1 MNPFLKVWAGLTL
14 LPSFHFFFLFPWF
27 GVEPKDLELSALTR
41 DESGKRRLLGKEG
54 RLDMKRSISCLAV
67 LLAYSSI
74 SPVSSVWGGSLPCDS
89 DQQTVER
96 PRRVQISAGGFLGVE
111 LGEVNS
117 EVVQRLKLREE
128 RGALIEGVTSGSSA
142 AQAGLQK
149 DDVIVKWDG
158 ESVESALELSRH
170 IRETPAGRMVRLG
183 VLRGGREIE
192 VNAKMGE
199 RSSVLNTI
207 RAARPTPVAR
217 VRVRPEVARVRGR
230 DGVRLG
236 AQLQTMTTQLAEY
249 FGLSKRTGALVVFV
263 FADSP
268 ASKAGLKAG
277 DVILSISGE
286 TVENPMDLRRIL
298 TTKSEGA
305 VELKVLRDKQEQTLT
320 VHVEKGT
327 NSWLLEPED
336 SDEVFAVIT
345 PISIDLPKIDVRPA
359 VISLPK
365 LKFEPMTIQMPKVN
379 IAPMVV
385 PSVNVQVPKID
396 LEPMKIE
403 IPNVNLEPMRIEVPK
418 VNIAPMKIRLLP
430 RRIIV

>member
-1 MNPFLKVWAGLTL
+1 
-14 LPSFHFFFLFPWF
+14 
-27 GVEPKDLELSALTR
+27 
-41 DESGKRRLLGKEG
+41 
-54 RLDMKRSISCLAV
+54 MKRSIFCLAA
-67 LLAYSSI
+67 LLAYSSVW
-74 SPVSSVWGGSLPCDS
+74 SVMAVSRPNDS

-96 PRRVQISAGGFLGVE
+96 PRRVQISAGAFLGVE

-158 ESVESALELSRH
+158 ESIESARELSRH
-170 IRETPAGRMVRLG
+170 IRETPAGRAVRLG

-192 VNAKMGE
+192 INAKMGE
-199 RSSVLNTI
+199 RTSVLNAM
-207 RAARPTPVAR
+207 RVPRPTPVAR
-217 VRVRPEVARVRGR
+217 VRVRPEVAGVRVR

-236 AQLQTMTTQLAEY
+236 AQLQSMTTQLAEY

-268 ASKAGLKAG
+268 AAKAGLKAG
-277 DVILSISGE
+277 DVILSIAGE

-298 TTKSEGA
+298 TTKSEGS
-305 VELKVLRDKQEQTLT
+305 VEMKVLRDKQEQTLA

-327 NSWLLEPED
+327 SSWLLEPED
-336 SDEVFAVIT
+336 SDEVVAVMS
-345 PISIDLPKIDVRPA
+345 PISIALPKIDVRPA

-365 LKFEPMTIQMPKVN
+365 IKLEPMTIQMPRVN
-379 IAPMVV
+379 IAPIVV
-385 PSVNVQVPKID
+385 PSMNIQVPQID

-403 IPNVNLEPMRIEVPK
+403 IPRIDLDPMKIEVPK
-418 VNIAPMKIRLLP
+418 INLAPVKIQILP

>member
-1 MNPFLKVWAGLTL
+1 
-14 LPSFHFFFLFPWF
+14 
-27 GVEPKDLELSALTR
+27 
-41 DESGKRRLLGKEG
+41 
-54 RLDMKRSISCLAV
+54 MKRSILSLAV
-67 LLAYSSI
+67 LLAA
-74 SPVSSVWGGSLPCDS
+74 VSSVSYVCSVQAGSRAYDS

-111 LGEVNS
+111 LGEVNG

-158 ESVESALELSRH
+158 ESIESARQLGRH
-170 IRETPAGRMVRLG
+170 IRETPAGRAVRLG
-183 VLRGGREIE
+183 VLRGGHEIE

-199 RSSVLNTI
+199 RTSILNTV
-207 RAARPTPVAR
+207 RVPRPTPVVRVSPVAR
-217 VRVRPEVARVRGR
+217 VRVRPEIAGLRVR

-277 DVILSISGE
+277 DVILSVAGE

-298 TTKSEGA
+298 TTKSEGS
-305 VELKVLRDKQEQTLT
+305 VEVKVLRDKQEQTLT

-327 NSWLLEPED
+327 NSWLLQPDD
-336 SDEVFAVIT
+336 SDEVVAVTT
-345 PISIDLPKIDVRPA
+345 PFSVSIPKIEVRPA
-359 VISLPK
+359 VINVPRIK
-365 LKFEPMTIQMPKVN
+365 LEPMTIQMPSVH
-379 IAPMVV
+379 IAPIVMPSMNIQV
-385 PSVNVQVPKID
+385 PKVDVEPMKIEIPKID
-396 LEPMKIE
+396 LEPMRIE
-403 IPNVNLEPMRIEVPK
+403 IPKID
-418 VNIAPMKIRLLP
+418 IAPMKIQILP

>member
-1 MNPFLKVWAGLTL
+1 
-14 LPSFHFFFLFPWF
+14 
-27 GVEPKDLELSALTR
+27 
-41 DESGKRRLLGKEG
+41 
-54 RLDMKRSISCLAV
+54 MKRSILCLAV
-67 LLAYSSI
+67 LLACGA
-74 SPVSSVWGGSLPCDS
+74 VSAVLATSFHDDS
-89 DQQTVER
+89 DQQTLES
-96 PRRVQISAGGFLGVE
+96 PRRVHISAGGFLGVE

-117 EVVQRLKLREE
+117 EVVQRLKLGAE
-128 RGALIEGVTSGSSA
+128 RGALIEEVTSGSSA

-158 ESVESALELSRH
+158 EPIESALELTRH
-170 IRETPAGRMVRLG
+170 IRETPAGRAVRLG
-183 VLRGGREIE
+183 VLRGGHEIE

-199 RSSVLNTI
+199 RTSILNTV
-207 RAARPTPVAR
+207 RVPRPTPVAR
-217 VRVRPEVARVRGR
+217 VRVTPEVARVRVR

-249 FGLSKRTGALVVFV
+249 FGLAKRTGALVVFV

-277 DVILSISGE
+277 DVILSMGGE

-298 TTKSEGA
+298 TTKSEGS
-305 VELKVLRDKQEQTLT
+305 VEVKIIRDKQEQTLA

-327 NSWLLEPED
+327 TSWLLEPED
-336 SDEVFAVIT
+336 SDEVVAMTV
-345 PISIDLPKIDVRPA
+345 PISIDVPRVDVTPA
-359 VISLPK
+359 VIHIPMIK
-365 LKFEPMTIQMPKVN
+365 VEPMTIQVPRVQ

-385 PSVNVQVPKID
+385 PSVNVKVPKID

-403 IPNVNLEPMRIEVPK
+403 IPGIDLEPMTIEVPK
-418 VNIAPMKIRLLP
+418 INLAPMKIQILP

>member
-1 MNPFLKVWAGLTL
+1 
-14 LPSFHFFFLFPWF
+14 
-27 GVEPKDLELSALTR
+27 
-41 DESGKRRLLGKEG
+41 
-54 RLDMKRSISCLAV
+54 MKRSILNLAV
-67 LLAYSSI
+67 LLAA
-74 SPVSSVWGGSLPCDS
+74 VSSVSYVGSVQAGSRAHDS

-117 EVVQRLKLREE
+117 EVVQRLKLRDE
-128 RGALIEGVTSGSSA
+128 RGALIEGVTSGSGA

-158 ESVESALELSRH
+158 ESIDSARELSRH
-170 IRETPAGRMVRLG
+170 IRETPAGRAVRLG

-199 RSSVLNTI
+199 RTSSLNMV
-207 RAARPTPVAR
+207 RVPRPTPVAR
-217 VRVRPEVARVRGR
+217 VRVRPAEIAGVRVR

-268 ASKAGLKAG
+268 AAKAGLKAG
-277 DVILSISGE
+277 DVILSIAGE
-286 TVENPMDLRRIL
+286 NVENPMDLRRIL

-305 VELKVLRDKQEQTLT
+305 VEVKVLRDKQEQTLT

-327 NSWLLEPED
+327 NSWLLQPDD
-336 SDEVFAVIT
+336 SDEVVAVTT
-345 PISIDLPKIDVRPA
+345 PFTVSIPKIDVRPA
-359 VISLPK
+359 VINVPSI
-365 LKFEPMTIQMPKVN
+365 KFEPITIQMPRVH
-379 IAPMVV
+379 IAPIVV
-385 PSVNVQVPKID
+385 PSMNIQVPKVD
-396 LEPMKIE
+396 VEPMKIE
-403 IPNVNLEPMRIEVPK
+403 IPKIDIAPMRIEVPK
-418 VNIAPMKIRLLP
+418 IDIAPVKIQILP

>member
-1 MNPFLKVWAGLTL
+1 
-14 LPSFHFFFLFPWF
+14 
-27 GVEPKDLELSALTR
+27 
-41 DESGKRRLLGKEG
+41 
-54 RLDMKRSISCLAV
+54 
-67 LLAYSSI
+67 
-74 SPVSSVWGGSLPCDS
+74 SSVRAGARAESLSYDS

-117 EVVQRLKLREE
+117 EVVKRLKLRGEH
-128 RGALIEGVTSGSSA
+128 GALIEAVTSGSSA

-158 ESVESALELSRH
+158 ESVDSACELSRH
-170 IRETPAGRMVRLG
+170 IRETPAGRGVRLG

-192 VNAKMGE
+192 VNAKMGD
-199 RSSVLNTI
+199 RTSI
-207 RAARPTPVAR
+207 RNMVRVPRPTPVAR
-217 VRVRPEVARVRGR
+217 VRVRPAEIAGVRLR

-236 AQLQTMTTQLAEY
+236 AQLQAMTTQLAEY

-277 DVILSISGE
+277 DVILSIGGE

-298 TTKSEGA
+298 MTKSEGS
-305 VELKVLRDKQEQTLT
+305 VEVKVLRDKQEQTLT

-327 NSWLLEPED
+327 NSWLLQPDDE
-336 SDEVFAVIT
+336 DEVVAVTT
-345 PISIDLPKIDVRPA
+345 PFSVSIPKIDVRPA
-359 VISLPK
+359 VINIPRVK
-365 LKFEPMTIQMPKVN
+365 LEPMTIQMPTVH
-379 IAPMVV
+379 IAPIVV
-385 PSVNVQVPKID
+385 PSMNIQVPKVD
-396 LEPMKIE
+396 VEPMKIE
-403 IPNVNLEPMRIEVPK
+403 IPQINLEPMRIDIPK
-418 VNIAPMKIRLLP
+418 IDIAPVKIQIVP

>member
-1 MNPFLKVWAGLTL
+1 
-14 LPSFHFFFLFPWF
+14 
-27 GVEPKDLELSALTR
+27 
-41 DESGKRRLLGKEG
+41 
-54 RLDMKRSISCLAV
+54 MKRLTFCLAA
-67 LLAYSSI
+67 LLACCSI
-74 SPVSSVWGGSLPCDS
+74 SSVWAASLQYDS

-96 PRRVQISAGGFLGVE
+96 PRRVQIPARGFLGVE
-111 LGEVNS
+111 LGEVTNDT
-117 EVVQRLKLREE
+117 VQRLKLREE

-158 ESVESALELSRH
+158 EPIESARELSRH
-170 IRETPAGRMVRLG
+170 IRETPAGRTVRLG

-199 RSSVLNTI
+199 RTVALNVVRVT
-207 RAARPTPVAR
+207 RPTPVAR
-217 VRVRPEVARVRGR
+217 IRVRPEIAAVRVR
-230 DGVRLG
+230 DGVHLG
-236 AQLQTMTTQLAEY
+236 AQLQSMTPQLAEY

-268 ASKAGLKAG
+268 AAKAGLKAG
-277 DVILSISGE
+277 DVILSMGGE

-298 TTKSEGA
+298 TSKSEGA
-305 VELKVLRDKQEQTLT
+305 IELKVLRDKQEQTLT

-336 SDEVFAVIT
+336 SDEVVAMT
-345 PISIDLPKIDVRPA
+345 RPIVIDVPTIDVTPA
-359 VISLPK
+359 VISLPRIK
-365 LKFEPMTIQMPKVN
+365 LTPMTIEMPRVHVAPMT
-379 IAPMVV
+379 IAVPQVHLAPMVV
-385 PSVNVQVPKID
+385 APVKVQIPNMEFEQMKIEIPKID

-403 IPNVNLEPMRIEVPK
+403 VPRINLEQMKIEIPNINL
-418 VNIAPMKIRLLP
+418 APMKILVLP

>member
-1 MNPFLKVWAGLTL
+1 M
-14 LPSFHFFFLFPWF
+14 
-27 GVEPKDLELSALTR
+27 R

-54 RLDMKRSISCLAV
+54 RLDMKRSIFCLAV
-67 LLAYSSI
+67 LLACSS
-74 SPVSSVWGGSLPCDS
+74 VSSVSAASLPYDS

-111 LGEVNS
+111 LGEVNR

-158 ESVESALELSRH
+158 EPIESARELSRH
-170 IRETPAGRMVRLG
+170 IRETPAGRTVRLS
-183 VLRGGREIE
+183 VLRGGQEIE

-199 RSSVLNTI
+199 RT
-207 RAARPTPVAR
+207 AAFNVVRVTRPTPVAR
-217 VRVRPEVARVRGR
+217 VRVRPEIAGVRVR
-230 DGVRLG
+230 DGVHLG
-236 AQLQTMTTQLAEY
+236 AQLQSMTPQLAEY
-249 FGLSKRTGALVVFV
+249 FGLSKRSGALVVFV

-268 ASKAGLKAG
+268 AAKAGLKAG
-277 DVILSISGE
+277 DVILSIGGE

-298 TTKSEGA
+298 TTKSEGPL
-305 VELKVLRDKQEQTLT
+305 ELKVLRDKQEQTLT

-327 NSWLLEPED
+327 SSWLLEPED
-336 SDEVFAVIT
+336 SDEVFAVT
-345 PISIDLPKIDVRPA
+345 MPISIDLPKIDVTPA

-365 LKFEPMTIQMPKVN
+365 IKLAPMTIEMPRVN
-379 IAPMVV
+379 ITPMSL
-385 PSVNVQVPKID
+385 PSVKIDLEPIKIEVPNID

-403 IPNVNLEPMRIEVPK
+403 VPK
-418 VNIAPMKIRLLP
+418 INLAPVKILVSP